1 MLRTSSFNQEKKL
14 PLDKPR
20 KNRIKDKIYNTI
32 PNHMENRN
40 HLQTVNVTVDTV
52 QESQKKYRESQNIG
66 LDPEYIIEEQEK
78 RQPLSF
84 QE

>member
-20 KNRIKDKIYNTI
+20 KNRIKDKIHNTI

-40 HLQTVNVTVDTV
+40 HLQTVNVI
-52 QESQKKYRESQNIG
+52 SQKKYRESQNIG

>member
-1 MLRTSSFNQEKKL
+1 MVRTSSFNQEKK
-14 PLDKPR
+14 PPWDKPQ
-20 KNRIKDKIYNTI
+20 KNRIKDKIHNTI

-40 HLQTVNVTVDTV
+40 HLQTVNVIVDTV

>member
-1 MLRTSSFNQEKKL
+1 M
-14 PLDKPR
+14 DKPR
-20 KNRIKDKIYNTI
+20 ENRIKDKIHNTI

-40 HLQTVNVTVDTV
+40 HLQTVNVIADTV